1 MFLGYFFFRSNAVFV
16 AVGPSSSCSIRLFC
30 WCNFIVSLALV
41 KCFVLFWIVPWKIIY
56 CDCCFHLYYFIH
68 NLSTWYFQSD
78 LFLTH
83 SSCRFCLRLFPFH
96 LILLQCLAVSRLC
109 LCGGERERESGCCWF
124 QFNCIRSNWCYGTH
138 LSPSLLAF
146 LPERCHFL
154 FCFCHCAFAPVASN
168 LKWNAKQNSTHT
180 RINIWMSYKF
190 EMKSFAA
197 FDFRLMQI

>member
-16 AVGPSSSCSIRLFC
+16 AVAPSSSCSIRLFC

-109 LCGGERERESGCCWF
+109 LCGGERERERVVVVD
-124 QFNCIRSNWCYGTH
+124 FNSTAFGRIDATALISLPH
-138 LSPSLLAF
+138 SSPSSQNDVI
-146 LPERCHFL
+146 
-154 FCFCHCAFAPVASN
+154 FCFVFVIVHS
-168 LKWNAKQNSTHT
+168 LQSHL
-180 RINIWMSYKF
+180 I
-190 EMKSFAA
+190 
-197 FDFRLMQI
+197 